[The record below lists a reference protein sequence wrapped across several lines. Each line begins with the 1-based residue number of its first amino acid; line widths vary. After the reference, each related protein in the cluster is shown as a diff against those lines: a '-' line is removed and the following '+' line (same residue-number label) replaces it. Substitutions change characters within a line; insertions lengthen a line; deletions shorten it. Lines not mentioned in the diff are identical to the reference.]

1 MKQRLPNRQVLVPLA
16 VLGLI
21 VASLGASLT
30 DLDASV
36 VSLQTLPP
44 CTTLGDSA
52 GASRVAERD
61 TTELTASSTIAGDP
75 GDDTTTSTSDPD
87 ASTTTTSD
95 PDDGSTTTTVGATT
109 TTTTTAGA
117 TTTSDPSGT
126 TTTSEPPEP
135 TTTTT
140 IVDTTATGACS
151 PGTTGSQDTTTT
163 TSFGFGTSTTAQGGG
178 GPSVAILDRAKQAT
192 STLRVG
198 KWEQAFTATGQLQKT
213 FVDLDVDS
221 FHVRVVDAAAN
232 TPDQRDKVR
241 ITLRT
246 DSADNAYDDGPVAL
260 DLLETEV
267 NSGRFDSK
275 PLLLVSNR
283 ADDEAPTD
291 SNATDPTG
299 KTPIKDNED
308 NDRSFLVALGAK
320 VTATYKQASATADV
334 PARAT
339 VKLHLTALTNKDGM
353 PLVGEPFLDNKPYN
367 GVWDRGEDY
376 RDLDNNQGWTRHLG
390 KDKFQQRVEHDLRHA
405 NEAFAQV
412 GIRVVPTNP
421 KQPVAYQVAPPP
433 LELGG
438 FAVGKGRF
446 GINKLTPR
454 GAGAAQQRELVHAH
468 DEWGGRHR
476 GVLRPHHP
484 RQERQQSGGAGGRVR
499 RLGVR
504 QRGLQG
510 LRHQPPVHRQPGGVE
525 LVAPGHPGPRG
536 LHILAQVP
544 GHIGKET
551 DPFKPNLMAEGP
563 QHVPVLDTKL
573 KVTDSRRLTSGQASG
588 INKRYLNN

>member
-75 GDDTTTSTSDPD
+75 DDDTTTSTSDPD

-109 TTTTTAGA
+109 TTTAGA
-117 TTTSDPSGT
+117 TTTSDPSGTT

-140 IVDTTATGACS
+140 IVDTTTTGACS
-151 PGTTGSQDTTTT
+151 PGTTGSQDTTT

-232 TPDQRDKVR
+232 TPNQRDKVR

-446 GINKLTPR
+446 GINKLTPEEQALHNSANWYTPTMNGVDDIEVFYVPIIR
-454 GAGAAQQRELVHAH
+454 GKNANNQEVPGVVFAGWAFASAAYKDYATN
-468 DEWGGRHR
+468 
-476 GVLRPHHP
+476 
-484 RQERQQSGGAGGRVR
+484 
-499 RLGVR
+499 
-504 QRGLQG
+504 LQFTDS
-510 LRHQPPVHRQPGGVE
+510 
-525 LVAPGHPGPRG
+525 LVASNWLPLVTLAHEVF
-536 LHILAQVP
+536 HILAQVP

-588 INKRYLNN
+588 LNKRYLNN

>member
-1 MKQRLPNRQVLVPLA
+1 MKQRPPNRQVLIPLA
-16 VLGLI
+16 VLSLL
-21 VASLGASLT
+21 VASFGAGFT
-30 DLDASV
+30 DLDAAV
-36 VSLQTLPP
+36 VSLQTAPP
-44 CTTLGDSA
+44 CTTLWDPA
-52 GASRVAERD
+52 GAARIAERD
-61 TTELTASSTIAGDP
+61 TTEPAVSSTIAGDP
-75 GDDTTTSTSDPD
+75 GDATTS
-87 ASTTTTSD
+87 
-95 PDDGSTTTTVGATT
+95 
-109 TTTTTAGA
+109 
-117 TTTSDPSGT
+117 TSDPSGT
-126 TTTSEPPEP
+126 TTTTIAD
-135 TTTTT
+135 TTTT
-140 IVDTTATGACS
+140 TGACS
-151 PGTTGSQDTTTT
+151 PGTTGGQDTTT

-178 GPSVAILDRAKQAT
+178 GPSIAILDRAKQAT

-198 KWEQAFTATGQLQKT
+198 KWERAFAAGQLQKT

-232 TPDQRDKVR
+232 TPTQRDKVR

-267 NSGRFDSK
+267 SSGQFDSK

-291 SNATDPTG
+291 SNPTDPTG

-308 NDRSFLVALGAK
+308 NDRSFRVALGAK

-339 VKLHLTALTNKDGM
+339 VKLHLTALTDKDGM

-367 GVWDRGEDY
+367 GIWDKGEDY
-376 RDLDNNQGWTRHLG
+376 RDIDNNQSWTRYLD

-412 GIRVVPTNP
+412 AIRVEPASA

-433 LELGG
+433 LAGG

-446 GINKLTPR
+446 GINKLTTEEKALHDRTEWYTPPSNGVDDIEVFYVPIIR
-454 GAGAAQQRELVHAH
+454 GKNANDQVVPGVVFAGWALASAAYKDFATN
-468 DEWGGRHR
+468 
-476 GVLRPHHP
+476 
-484 RQERQQSGGAGGRVR
+484 
-499 RLGVR
+499 
-504 QRGLQG
+504 LQFTDS
-510 LRHQPPVHRQPGGVE
+510 
-525 LVAPGHPGPRG
+525 LVASNWLPLVTLAHEVF
-536 LHILAQVP
+536 HILAQDP
-544 GHIGKET
+544 DHIGKET
-551 DPFKPNLMAEGP
+551 DAFKPNLMAAGP

-573 KVTDSRRLTSGQASG
+573 KVTDSRRLTSGQAG
-588 INKRYLNN
+588 DIKKRYLNN